1 MIGDLDKTG
10 EGWQLRFS
18 RELPHSADKVWA
30 AITEPEQLANW
41 FPDTIVVDEWKV
53 GARLKFEH
61 PDLSF
66 DGEVRV
72 VEPPSLL
79 EFTWGPDTL
88 RFEIVPHGDGCTL
101 TLTDKL
107 DELGKAARDG
117 AGWHTCLDQLEVAL
131 GSGEQDWKGSDRW
144 REVHPE
150 YVEKFGPE
158 AATLGPPEGALD

>member
-1 MIGDLDKTG
+1 MIGDLDQVG
-10 EGWQLRFS
+10 DGWQLRFT
-18 RELPHSADKVWA
+18 RELPHSAEKVWA
-30 AITEPEQLANW
+30 AITEPEQLARW
-41 FPDTIVVDEWKV
+41 FPDTIVVDEWSV
-53 GARLKFEH
+53 GAPLRFEH

-66 DGEVRV
+66 EGEVRA

-79 EFTWGPDTL
+79 EFTWGTDTL
-88 RFEIVPHGDGCTL
+88 RFEIVASGDGCTL

-117 AGWHTCLDQLEVAL
+117 AGWHTCLDQLEAAVA
-131 GSGEQDWKGSDRW
+131 GASQDWKGSDRW
-144 REVHPE
+144 REVHPK